1 MGAVGVPV
9 LLARRLVAPL
19 TVYLSRDKQGW
30 SDWPPPVAPPVG
42 AAYGRALVPWAGP
55 SGRGRWTRW
64 RAAPCSISLPWRR
77 SGSASSVLTAPP
89 GLPRC
94 GSSRRVSAGATD
106 IQLVRRDGR
115 IFALANRCSHRGGRC
130 TRGGSPTGV
139 SGAPGI

>member
-1 MGAVGVPV
+1 MGAVGVSV

-19 TVYLSRDKQGW
+19 TVYLYRDKQGW

-94 GSSRRVSAGATD
+94 GVVQAGDGIFVRSMYGQGGCLSARP
-106 IQLVRRDGR
+106 Q
-115 IFALANRCSHRGGRC
+115 
-130 TRGGSPTGV
+130 
-139 SGAPGI
+139 APGGLSRPPP